1 MRNPTDSR
9 LKKLTAS
16 LDAKTQEGT
25 PLPKPKKKKK
35 PDVPNI
41 DPQKFPEM
49 SESELVEIAHL
60 LGFDGASRRMPKGEL
75 IDLILGLNETE
86 PEDPLDKL
94 REVTHRYVQSNRSV
108 MPSNMPCDFDCP
120 SCPAF
125 RMVDCYSANFDKYD
139 TQP

>member
-16 LDAKTQEGT
+16 LDAAKPEG
-25 PLPKPKKKKK
+25 PVLPKPKKKKK
-35 PDVPNI
+35 ADILNI
-41 DPQKFPEM
+41 DAQKLPEM
-49 SESELVEIAHL
+49 SESELVEIAQL
-60 LGFDGASRRMPKGEL
+60 LGFDGASRRLLKGEL
-75 IDLILGLNETE
+75 IDLILGMSERE
-86 PEDPLDKL
+86 PDDPLDKL
-94 REVTHRYVQSNRSV
+94 REVTHRYVQANRSV